1 MKIHCRLAQPLPL
14 DATLE
19 VEGFTALLG
28 ISGSGKTSLLKAIA
42 GLLPAEGSPWN
53 GLPTQARPVGYL
65 PQGYGLFPHLRTWQN
80 VAFALDGTRRERH
93 RGAVALLAR
102 VGLPGMED
110 RHPRELS
117 GGQQQRV
124 ALARALARQPR
135 LLLLDEPTSALD
147 AITRDDLMD
156 ELVDLIRGTGMPALA
171 ATHDP
176 HLAMMADRVAL
187 LVDGRIVQQGPPADV
202 FSMPSNRA
210 AARLAGI
217 RNVFTA
223 SVLAQDGPW
232 VTLSCGGQSLRAHT
246 FGAMNGTRRVGV
258 AIRAEALLPV
268 PPGCGIDGDVVAIRP
283 EGLRVR
289 TTLAADGLKLEAL
302 LPSGSSPRIG
312 ERMSV
317 AAAPGHIHLFPLD
330 DGEDMRDV

>member
-1 MKIHCRLAQPLPL
+1 L

-19 VEGFTALLG
+19 VDGFTALLG

-42 GLLPAEGSPWN
+42 GLLPSEGCPWN
-53 GLPTQARPVGYL
+53 RLPPQARPVGYL

-93 RGAVALLAR
+93 RDAAALLAR
-102 VGLPGMED
+102 VGLPGMEE
-110 RHPRELS
+110 RRPRELS

-147 AITRDDLMD
+147 SITRDDLMD
-156 ELVDLIRGTGMPALA
+156 ELVGLVRGTGMPALA

-187 LVDGRIVQQGPPADV
+187 LAGGRIVQQGPPAEV
-202 FSMPSNRA
+202 FSRPSNQA

-232 VTLSCGGQSLRAHT
+232 VMLSCGGQSLRART
-246 FGAMNGTRRVGV
+246 LDGCNAAPRVGV

-268 PPGCGIDGDVVAIRP
+268 PRGCGIDGDVVAIRP

-289 TTLAADGLKLEAL
+289 ATLAANGLRLEAL
-302 LPSGSSPRIG
+302 LPSGISPRLG

-317 AAAPGHIHLFPLD
+317 AAAPEHVHLFPLD
-330 DGEDMRDV
+330 DDRDTRVV